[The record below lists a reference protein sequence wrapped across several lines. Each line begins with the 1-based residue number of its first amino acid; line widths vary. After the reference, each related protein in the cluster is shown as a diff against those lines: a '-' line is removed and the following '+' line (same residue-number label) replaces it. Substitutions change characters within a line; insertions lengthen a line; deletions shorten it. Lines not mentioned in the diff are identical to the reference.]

1 MDINK
6 LVVEKILKVAKEQN
20 LTMED
25 LFNATKRDRKYF
37 DDVMSCKEDI
47 DIFMFFR
54 ICKLFKIS
62 SEDFFK
68 EFNDMRKKIW
78 YNTLMKIGIIGLG
91 LIGGS
96 IFKALSEFHEV
107 VGISHSQKGL
117 QENITDEI
125 SALKDCDIVFVATHM
140 NKTVATLEQL
150 NEILDEDTVVADV
163 CSLKEFLADKTYNFN
178 FVPTHPMA
186 GTEKTG
192 FENSFKELF
201 NGAKWVVCKKQCPE
215 NLKKVIEQMGAQIIF
230 ASPKEHDEAAALI
243 SHMPMVIAQAIFKS
257 AEGNDLALKLASSGF
272 RDMTRLAI
280 SNEEMAQDMVNMNY
294 ENIQNALLKLYSSVG
309 DLIKNDYRNEVCDIR
324 KQRLQMYKDGKNIL

>member
-1 MDINK
+1 
-6 LVVEKILKVAKEQN
+6 
-20 LTMED
+20 
-25 LFNATKRDRKYF
+25 
-37 DDVMSCKEDI
+37 
-47 DIFMFFR
+47 
-54 ICKLFKIS
+54 
-62 SEDFFK
+62 
-68 EFNDMRKKIW
+68 
-78 YNTLMKIGIIGLG
+78 MKIGIVGLG

-96 IFKALSEFHEV
+96 IFKALGKFHEV

-117 QENITDEI
+117 QDNITDDM
-125 SALKDCDIVFVATHM
+125 SVLKDCDIVFVATHM
-140 NKTVATLEQL
+140 NKTISVLDEL

-163 CSLKEFLADKTYNFN
+163 CSLKEFLADRTYNFN
-178 FVPTHPMA
+178 FIPTHPMA

-230 ASPKEHDEAAALI
+230 ATPKEHDEAAALI

-257 AEGNDLALKLASSGF
+257 AEGNNLALKLASSGF

-280 SNEEMAQDMVNMNY
+280 SNEEMAEDMVNMNY

-324 KQRLQMYKDGKNIL
+324 KQRLEMYKDGKNIL